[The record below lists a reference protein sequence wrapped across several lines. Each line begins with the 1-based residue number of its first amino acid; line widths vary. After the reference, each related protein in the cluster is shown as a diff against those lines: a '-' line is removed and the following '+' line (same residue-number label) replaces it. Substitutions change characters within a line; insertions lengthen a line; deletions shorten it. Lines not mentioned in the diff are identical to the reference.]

1 MPALRTA
8 IENDYL
14 QSRQCKITIAAG
26 DTSNNAAGWGLAKKT
41 RHLEKFNRG

>member
-8 IENDYL
+8 IENDYQ
-14 QSRQCKITIAAG
+14 QSRQCKITIAAA